1 MPSTNIKPVIRSQ
14 ASQIRPSLFC
24 IFPSFDIFG
33 LNKCL
38 TTPPSVGSIH
48 FKQSSV
54 SWAEQALR
62 KVTPTARHQES
73 VLLYC
78 VNVGL
83 LPAKILYAPQFYKP
97 HQKEVSR
104 SMDEVSSHSHY
115 QRVCQKKLL
124 FLQFPLLVA

>member
-83 LPAKILYAPQFYKP
+83 LRSFINPTKKRFPAAWMKCPPIHTIQEFVKKIYCFC
-97 HQKEVSR
+97 
-104 SMDEVSSHSHY
+104 SSH
-115 QRVCQKKLL
+115 CL
-124 FLQFPLLVA
+124 